1 MINFSQRKCLFQ
13 SRVVRGCFTTPTAAF
28 WGCWEHEHVL
38 CTPCRRLQQEGCWQ
52 SFLKPCWF
60 SFSHESQRQTPPD
73 LDGVEHLWITSLIC
87 SCYLAGVKQPNSLL
101 VVFFLEQ
108 LKFSAIQFLP
118 SWKIFSLGLCRNWRF
133 VLYDGTR
140 KPLPNSSTQSYV
152 VNWKV
157 FCWILCHFKWQQNF
171 GHNTEVV
178 EFTWRSQLLKKKTQQ
193 NNWYFCLIYAKNL
206 DRYPTKNLFQSKLVL
221 LSFKEL

>member
-1 MINFSQRKCLFQ
+1 MLYNTYSSILGMLRAWACTVHPMQKAAARRVLAKLSEALLVFLFSWEPKTDTSWLGR
-13 SRVVRGCFTTPTAAF
+13 SR
-28 WGCWEHEHVL
+28 
-38 CTPCRRLQQEGCWQ
+38 
-52 SFLKPCWF
+52 
-60 SFSHESQRQTPPD
+60 
-73 LDGVEHLWITSLIC
+73 TSLD
-87 SCYLAGVKQPNSLL
+87 YLPYLFLLLGRCKTAKQPPCG
-101 VVFFLEQ
+101 FFLEQ

-171 GHNTEVV
+171 GHNIEVV

-206 DRYPTKNLFQSKLVL
+206 DRYPTKKLFQSKLVL